1 MRRAPIVL
9 TSTVAGVAAVLS
21 FQPHA
26 RAPLTGLAPASPPRT
41 AGHGPSAVVTVDG
54 AAVPNRYG
62 IVQVRVTARGGKIID
77 VAPVQLPQGDSKSAE
92 ISSIAAPTLSDQ
104 ALAAQSA
111 HIDGVS
117 GASYTS
123 AGYEQSLQSAID
135 RLPASGRVA

>member
-1 MRRAPIVL
+1 MRRAPIVIA
-9 TSTVAGVAAVLS
+9 STVAGVAAVLG

-26 RAPLTGLAPASPPRT
+26 RVPLAGLAPASPPRT
-41 AGHGPSAVVTVDG
+41 TSGHGTSAVLTVDG
-54 AAVPNRYG
+54 AAIPNRYG
-62 IVQVRVTARGGKIID
+62 TVQVRLTARGGRIVD
-77 VAPVQLPQGDSKSAE
+77 VAPVQLPQGDAKSAQ
-92 ISSIAAPTLSDQ
+92 ISTIAAPTLAQQ

-135 RLPASGRVA
+135 QLPAS